1 MCCEKKPVRKLSG
14 SRVTHQEAILT
25 VQVRDDAD
33 VNEDGRHM
41 DAETGP

>member
-1 MCCEKKPVRKLSG
+1 MEEPVRKLSN
-14 SRVTHQEAILT
+14 SIVTHQEAILT

-33 VNEDGRHM
+33 VNEDGSHM